1 VPNTYIKP
9 EKYVGLALAMLER
22 DTVLPNIVTR
32 YDGAG
37 FIGAKDD
44 TVTIRTE
51 GITKAR
57 DYEFRTRTNP
67 IVMDEIYRNAWDIKL
82 DTHTY
87 SAVGITDEE
96 LTLDI
101 SSFGEEVLSPQMVA
115 IRERL
120 EGKVVTALG
129 AAPFKITDLDAAEAT
144 DDPYRWALGARSRL
158 NAQGTPRNGRVL
170 LVGTAVEPWL
180 LDSDKLIRMD
190 PSQAQS
196 AFREATQAR
205 MAGFDI
211 LSSELIDEDAIYALH
226 SSWAV
231 LANLAPEVPQGVT
244 FGARRAF
251 RGYSLRV
258 IRDYDP
264 NYLRDRSVLSTF
276 TGINSINDEYDRYTA
291 ADQSGNTARWQARP
305 SGYGV
310 GDIVITDGKP
320 VFTAF
325 NVRGAKGTFTPAA

>member
-1 VPNTYIKP
+1 MPNTYIKP
-9 EKYVGLALAMLER
+9 EKYVSLALAMLER

-32 YDGAG
+32 YDGNG
-37 FIGAKDD
+37 FVGAQDD
-44 TVTIRTE
+44 TVTIRTD

-101 SSFGEEVLSPQMVA
+101 TSFAEEVLSPQLVA

-129 AAPFKITDLDAAEAT
+129 AAPFKITDLDAAEA
-144 DDPYRWALGARSRL
+144 DDPYRWAVGARSRL
-158 NAQGTPRNGRVL
+158 NSQGTPRAGRIL
-170 LVGTAVEPWL
+170 LVGSDVEPWL
-180 LDSDKLIRMD
+180 LSNPSMVTMD
-190 PSQAQS
+190 PTAATT
-196 AFREATQAR
+196 AFREAQLGR
-205 MAGFDI
+205 MAGFT
-211 LSSELIDEDAIYALH
+211 LMSSELIGATSIYALH
-226 SSWAV
+226 PSWSV
-231 LANLAPEVPQGVT
+231 LANLAPEVPQGVV
-244 FGARRAF
+244 FGARRAYQ
-251 RGYSLRV
+251 GYSLRA
-258 IRDYDP
+258 IRDYDS

-291 ADQSGNTARWQARP
+291 LDQSTPTARWTARP
-305 SGYGV
+305 SGYEV
-310 GDIVITDGKP
+310 GDIVITDGMP
-320 VFTAF
+320 VFTTK
-325 NVRGAKGTFTPAA
+325 NVRGAKGTFTPAP